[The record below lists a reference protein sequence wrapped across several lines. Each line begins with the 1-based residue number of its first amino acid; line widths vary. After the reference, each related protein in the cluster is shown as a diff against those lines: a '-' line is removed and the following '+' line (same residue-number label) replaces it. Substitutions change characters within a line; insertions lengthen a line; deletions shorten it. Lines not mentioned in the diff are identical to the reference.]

1 MRKHGGFTLVEL
13 MIAVVVFMFA
23 IMAATGLFIP
33 IVSQFKQQSKINESN
48 IEGVVGLE
56 LLRGDLD
63 QAGVGLPFSFN
74 NVITNDTAINYAEA
88 ANDPAQKYNDAPGDA
103 PRAIVAGN
111 DVNFPNIAVGSDY
124 LVIKSVLVAKS
135 DTAHK
140 WSSVTAMGMPK
151 TRWWGDNN
159 YDLTPDTDRVIVMNG
174 ARALV
179 MDNTGFFTTYSKD
192 NFPANFSPQQPATNP
207 QEAYLIYG
215 VDPTNDLKMPFNRA
229 DYYIRIPGAADQFPL
244 PTRCAAGTGLLVKA
258 VLSHTGV
265 DFPAQNIIPLLDCV
279 ADMQVVFGLDMG
291 SGAVGTDPNGLI
303 GTYTNPNGSTIV
315 GGPVETETTTQAD
328 VQKVLSSADEI
339 RNRLMEIRV
348 YVLAHEGQMD
358 PNYSFTNF
366 TGVCATCIR
375 VGDSFGC
382 GRDFDLSATGPDWQH
397 YRWKLY
403 TIVVRPQNV
412 SNK

>member
-13 MIAVVVFMFA
+13 LIAVVVFMFA
-23 IMAATGLFIP
+23 IMAATGIFIP

-74 NVITNDTAINYAEA
+74 NVITNDTTIIYAEA

-111 DVNFPNIAVGSDY
+111 DVNFPNIAVNSDY

-140 WSSVTAMGMPK
+140 WSSVTAMGKPK
-151 TRWWGDNN
+151 TRWWDDNSYN
-159 YDLTPDTDRVIVMNG
+159 LTIDTDRVIVMTG

-179 MDNTGFFTTYSKD
+179 MDNTGFFTTYSK
-192 NFPANFSPQQPATNP
+192 NTFPANFSPQHLETNP

-215 VDPTNDLKMPFNRA
+215 VDPTNNLKMPFNRA
-229 DYYIRIPGAADQFPL
+229 DYYIRIPVGADQFPL

-258 VLSHTGV
+258 VLSHKAGV
-265 DFPAQNIIPLLDCV
+265 DFPAQNITPLLDCV

-303 GTYTNPNGSTIV
+303 GTYTNPDGSTFV

-366 TGVCATCIR
+366 TGGCATCIR

-382 GRDFDLSATGPDWQH
+382 GRDFDLSANPDWKH